1 MNTRVLSR
9 IEVPA
14 CLTGS
19 LIALLLFC
27 INANCQTNIYFETG
41 SYHIDAQGKVALQ
54 KMAANFADKEIAFMV
69 RGYADTTGI
78 ALQNGVLARKR
89 EAAVAAILE
98 ENGIDVQRIGYSCD
112 GNIANVALSD
122 AENRRVWVTAHE
134 LSTYT
139 AKNGS
144 VIMASK
150 DVKLHLIDQF
160 YQPDLVLNYYR
171 NKSCL
176 LPLRP
181 GKWLTDVAIESAT
194 DSCNFI
200 IIKIPDREEDYLPVL
215 FLGKVKYEDHG
226 RISFRNYATQDR
238 YKLFRVPLYS
248 NYIALDQHIW
258 CGFTPTVYLEIVLP
272 KMVRLV
278 TAKLADTCIAITALF
293 RKDTLRANF
302 HEYARVNWQSL
313 TLAVK
318 TRDTLYQ
325 IPMSAFE
332 IISERVYGA
341 GLYVLKL
348 PEDRVGTYFPKKQKA
363 VKKRRTF
370 WQRLFDLFR

>member
-1 MNTRVLSR
+1 MNTEVLSR
-9 IEVPA
+9 IGVPTHF
-14 CLTGS
+14 TGS
-19 LIALLLFC
+19 LIALLFFC

-41 SYHIDAQGKVALQ
+41 SDHVDAKGKVVLQ
-54 KMAANFADKEIAFMV
+54 KMAANLAGKEIAFMV

-78 ALQNGVLARKR
+78 AQQNFVLARKR
-89 EAAVAAILE
+89 EAAVAAILT
-98 ENGIDVQRIGYSCD
+98 ENGIDIQRIGYSCD

-122 AENRRVWVTAHE
+122 AENRRVSVTAHE
-134 LSTYT
+134 LSAYT

-144 VIMASK
+144 VIMASR
-150 DVKLHLIDQF
+150 DVKLRLIDQF

-200 IIKIPDREEDYLPVL
+200 IVKNPDREEDYLPVL

-226 RISFRNYATQDR
+226 KISFRNYATQER

-248 NYIALDQHIW
+248 NYIALDQYVW

-272 KMVRLV
+272 KTVRPV
-278 TAKLADTCIAITALF
+278 GSKLADSCIALAATF
-293 RKDTLRANF
+293 RKDTLRAEF
-302 HEYARVNWQSL
+302 HEYARVNWKSL
-313 TLAVK
+313 TLAIK
-318 TRDTLYQ
+318 TRDTMYQ

-348 PEDRVGTYFPKKQKA
+348 PEDREGIYFPKKQVA